1 VRAVFKTLYSWKLAT
16 LVAFVFFFALNQSYA
31 QDRTLQW
38 DENTDP
44 DLDGYKVYYG
54 LESRYPANPDPYNG
68 TAATEGDSPI
78 DIGNVT
84 QFTVHGLSDGV
95 TYFFAVTA
103 YDIDSLESGYSNE
116 EMTLGITWP
125 GGGFYVN
132 DEPGSPNY
140 GSSYTVRGRADKQT
154 GVDLYYDE
162 DIEEKKLGEATADD
176 NRDWQLD
183 VDFEAEFL
191 EGPVIL
197 IAKSKA
203 DGITAPAVTATYDVT
218 DPTSRAIDSA
228 SLSGYISITWEASD
242 ATSGVALTELWCKP
256 PGGTW
261 SNAGFSQGGLS
272 GTFYYSPTQGDGE
285 YFFATRSVDRA
296 GNWEAGPNGDGDT
309 STQYIALSGA
319 ITGKEG
325 GGGGCF
331 IETAAPEKFQA
342 LAN

>member
-1 VRAVFKTLYSWKLAT
+1 VGILFKTLYSWKLAT
-16 LVAFVFFFALNQSYA
+16 LLPFLFFFALNQSYA

-44 DLDGYKVYYG
+44 DLAGYKFYYG
-54 LESRYPANPDPYNG
+54 LESRYPNNPAPYNG
-68 TAATEGDSPI
+68 AGATEGDSPI

-84 QFTVHGLSDGV
+84 QFTVQGLSDGV

-103 YDIDSLESGYSNE
+103 YDIDNLESGFSNE

-140 GSSYTVRGRADKQT
+140 SAPYTIRGRADKDSQVT
-154 GVDLYYDE
+154 LSDDDGNSWTVSADSDRNWSKDL
-162 DIEEKKLGEATADD
+162 
-176 NRDWQLD
+176 
-183 VDFEAEFL
+183 DFKALYGNSDRTVEFTV
-191 EGPVIL
+191 E
-197 IAKSKA
+197 SN
-203 DGITAPAVTATYDVT
+203 GITAPPVIATYDVT
-218 DPTSRAIDSA
+218 DPTSQAASATDTGSFVAITWSA
-228 SLSGYISITWEASD
+228 SDT
-242 ATSGVALTELWCKP
+242 TSGVAFTELWCKP

-261 SNAGFSQGGLS
+261 GNTGLSQGGTA
-272 GTFYYSPTQGDGE
+272 GTFYYIPTQGDGE

-309 STQYIALSGA
+309 STQYIAPSGG
-319 ITGKEG
+319 ISGKEG

-331 IETAAPEKFQA
+331 ITTAAPDLFSEH
-342 LAN
+342 